1 MLAISVCIVST
12 ILSFTCTKAN
22 DVKIAKEN
30 DYLKIS
36 HTEIN
41 SYQKFLD
48 AYFTLTSSDGKKR
61 SEKNLLVGF
70 VKNNSECFQTVI
82 NSAPL
87 RASQRVSGLEGQTSV
102 TVIDT
107 VFPVSILNNYEC
119 GKISFYS
126 YNTTV
131 LNPKASTTEF
141 ENRQLIGWISEQFH
155 VDSLKFVNHFD
166 HPLAVYWMDDAKDPI
181 LQGYLRH
188 KGDEFTISTTLG
200 HIFVARQGKS

>member
-1 MLAISVCIVST
+1 MLVISFCVIST
-12 ILSFTCTKAN
+12 ILSFTYTKAN

-41 SYQKFLD
+41 SYQKFVD
-48 AYFTLTSSDGKKR
+48 TYFTVPSSDGKKR
-61 SEKNLLVGF
+61 SDKNLLVGF
-70 VKNNSECFQTVI
+70 VKNNSECFKTI
-82 NSAPL
+82 MNSAPL
-87 RASQRVSGLEGQTSV
+87 RASQRVSGLDGQASM

-107 VFPVSILNNYEC
+107 VFPVAILNNYQC
-119 GKISFYS
+119 GKISFYPFNS
-126 YNTTV
+126 TV

-141 ENRQLIGWISEQFH
+141 EDRPLIGWISEQFH

-166 HPLAVYWMDDAKDPI
+166 HPLAIYWMDDAKDPI
-181 LQGYLRH
+181 LQGYLQH

-200 HIFVARQGKS
+200 HIFVARKGK